1 MSESGSRWEP
11 GSEPEAQTESASVS
25 ASGPGQP
32 GVAEDPGP
40 TAGGET
46 APSGSRPEP
55 EPQSARRGLL
65 AGTPV
70 KLAAAGLVLFLGG
83 GAGGYSL
90 ALALARTG
98 PTGFVPTG
106 FQIEF
111 NPRAFGD
118 GDGGRGFDRPF
129 GQTSPFGSGGG
140 TQQAPT
146 QGTTT

>member
-1 MSESGSRWEP
+1 
-11 GSEPEAQTESASVS
+11 
-25 ASGPGQP
+25 
-32 GVAEDPGP
+32 VAEDPG
-40 TAGGET
+40 TTVGSET
-46 APSGSRPEP
+46 APPRSQPEP
-55 EPQSARRGLL
+55 EPQAARRRLL
-65 AGTPV
+65 AGAPV
-70 KLAAAGLVLFLGG
+70 KLAAAGLVLFLAG

-98 PTGFVPTG
+98 PSGFVPTG

-146 QGTTT
+146 QGMTT